1 MCKKELVLSSRN
13 NLPKKGVSMNPK
25 KLLLGLL
32 VLALGALTVY
42 NVTSALFTDTERT
55 EDSTFTAGTLNI
67 NVDDNDGTVFDN
79 IVVANIGVDG
89 TVSGGKTWTINNT
102 GSVPG
107 NLEMQVLGVVN
118 NENGCNEPEALADAT
133 CDDPGPDQGEL
144 GAAIATV
151 VILDPDAGGATPA
164 STVVNSTLATANAGE
179 YLSQWN
185 SNAGTVTIPAGGSLT
200 VTMNWS
206 NNPASYGNEIQSDS
220 LTFDVQ
226 FDVEQVTPV

>member
-1 MCKKELVLSSRN
+1 
-13 NLPKKGVSMNPK
+13 MNPK

-32 VLALGALTVY
+32 VLALGAMTVR
-42 NVTSALFTDTERT
+42 NLTSALFTDTERT
-55 EDSTFTAGTLNI
+55 EDSTFTAGTLDI
-67 NVDDNDGTVFDN
+67 NVDEHDGTVFDN
-79 IVVANIGVDG
+79 IVVSNIGVDG

-107 NLEMQVLGVVN
+107 NLVMRVMSVVN
-118 NENGCNEPEALADAT
+118 NENGCNEPESLVDET

-144 GAAIATV
+144 GGVVTTA
-151 VILDPDAGGATPA
+151 VILDDDATGPNA
-164 STVVNSTLATANAGE
+164 SVTVANSTLATADADQ

-185 SNAGTVTIPAGGSLT
+185 ANAGVVTIPAGGSLT

-206 NNPASYGNEIQSDS
+206 NDPASYGNEIQSDS

-226 FDVEQVTPV
+226 FDIEQVTPEV

>member
-1 MCKKELVLSSRN
+1 
-13 NLPKKGVSMNPK
+13 MNPK

-32 VLALGALTVY
+32 VLALGAMTIRNL
-42 NVTSALFTDTERT
+42 TSALFTDTERT

-67 NVDDNDGTVFDN
+67 NVDENDGTVFDN
-79 IVVANIGVDG
+79 IVVSNIGVDG

-107 NLEMQVLGVVN
+107 NLQMQMMSVVN
-118 NENGCNEPEALADAT
+118 NENGCNEPEALVDGT
-133 CDDPGPDQGEL
+133 CADPGPDQGEL
-144 GAAIATV
+144 GGVVATV
-151 VILDPDAGGATPA
+151 VILDDDATGPNAPA
-164 STVVNSTLATANAGE
+164 TVVTSTLATADAGS

-185 SNAGTVTIPAGGSLT
+185 SNAGIVTIPAGGSLT

-220 LTFDVQ
+220 LSFDVQ
-226 FDVEQVTPV
+226 FDVVQVTPEV